1 MKNKIIT
8 VMMLAAILGLL
19 SGCGSDGA
27 YLKDVKAEKYV
38 ELGEYKG
45 IEVSIAKPEVTDEY
59 LDMYIDYFMEESAS
73 LEVVTGRNVQN
84 GDVVNLDY
92 EGKVDGVAFDGG
104 TAQGASLEIGSG
116 SFIDGFESGMVGM
129 EIGETRDINV
139 TFPEN
144 YSEDLGGA
152 DAVFT
157 VTVNSISIYD
167 IPELNDEYVQSLGI
181 AECSTVEDFR
191 QYVYDMMYESG
202 MSEYE
207 AMLQES
213 IVQSAMQNCVFKE
226 VPEAMVARMEES
238 MMSNLTQEAAMYNMD
253 LTSYI
258 SQYYGMTADTAE
270 EEVYNQSVT
279 MIKRYLMLQ
288 AIADKEGWNVS
299 KEEIESQ
306 METLAT
312 SNGYESVEAFGEVI
326 DTEAYGEYIMSQ
338 NVIKNLVEYAVV
350 PE

>member
-8 VMMLAAILGLL
+8 VLMLAATLGLL

-27 YLKDVKAEKYV
+27 YLKDIKAEKYV

-59 LDMYIDYFMEESAS
+59 LDMYIDYFMEEGAS
-73 LEVVTGRNVQN
+73 LETITGRNVQN

-92 EGKVDGVAFDGG
+92 EGKVDGVAFAGG

-157 VTVNSISIYD
+157 VTVNSISVYEM
-167 IPELNDEYVQSLGI
+167 PELNDEYVQSLGI
-181 AECSTVEDFR
+181 AECDTVEDFR

-207 AMLQES
+207 TMLQES

-258 SQYYGMTADTAE
+258 SQRYGMTADTAE

-299 KEEIESQ
+299 KEEIMSQ